1 MHVALSKMYVDDRIR
16 QAVVEVLNS
25 GQYIKGQ
32 KLRDFE
38 HEFADFCSTE
48 YLRKRAF
55 KLAFTIQYLFTD
67 SLALKP
73 TSTYL

>member
-16 QAVVEVLNS
+16 QAFVEVLNS

-38 HEFADFCSTE
+38 HEFADFCSTG
-48 YLRKRAF
+48 Y
-55 KLAFTIQYLFTD
+55 
-67 SLALKP
+67 
-73 TSTYL
+73 